1 MICRSC
7 KKNVESSMRHA
18 IAANSCPFCGN
29 SIFDTNEFAFR
40 KSVSRVL
47 IKNGLDNDDQINKI
61 VDDILSLAA
70 GTPVQSIEDSP
81 SPIVVPQIVAPTQV
95 SAAAVAHAT
104 TEEEKIAKFQAQAE
118 ALAKAR
124 VATAARAAEDDGLTE
139 AERYAPA
146 RVLSPAPKPTAQLVT
161 RAGED
166 PIALAMR
173 EFSAAQDLDAKF
185 AREDQMADRA
195 EVTEDDLAGVFFM
208 EAGVA
213 SEKAERLKGSM
224 STGNARPA
232 FRRS

>member
-1 MICRSC
+1 MICRRC

-70 GTPVQSIEDSP
+70 GTPVQMSDEALAAPVSLPQSIP
-81 SPIVVPQIVAPTQV
+81 NAV
-95 SAAAVAHAT
+95 VAHAT
-104 TEEEKIAKFQAQAE
+104 TEEEKIVKFQAQAE

-124 VATAARAAEDDGLTE
+124 AAARTADDDGLTD

-185 AREDQMADRA
+185 AREDQIADRA
-195 EVTEDDLAGVFFM
+195 DVTEDDRVFFM